1 MHNLMIPLVTLPALA
16 LWMTARTTHKLL
28 TEAGQWSEEL
38 FRGDRLP
45 PLEFPPESFQSSANS
60 EES

>member
-1 MHNLMIPLVTLPALA
+1 MNDLLLPLVTLPVLT
-16 LWMTARTTHKLL
+16 LWMTVRTATTLV

-45 PLEFPPESFQSSANS
+45 SIDFDANA
-60 EES
+60 ENDRDC